1 MSVATIPI
9 GLPFVDAL
17 AAGLLAEVEG
27 ERAALAE
34 VRVLLPTRRACR
46 SLGEAFLR
54 CAGGRPLLL
63 PRIQPIGEIEA
74 DELLLDGTLEL
85 ALPPAVGGLRRQ
97 LLLARLLA
105 PLDWPIEHAL
115 RLAAE
120 LASLL
125 DELQTERVPL
135 AALDRL
141 VPDDLA
147 EHWQKSREVLAI
159 IADAWPQVLAEIGAL
174 DPAERRHRLL
184 TALAERW
191 RADPPA
197 GRIVAAGSTGSIP
210 ATRALLQVVARLPR
224 GTVVLPGLDR
234 DLDEASWRLLEASH
248 PQYGLKQLLEA
259 LAIERAAVATWPA
272 QGVLG
277 TAPARARFL
286 SEVLRPS
293 ATVGA
298 WQTLAPPPPDA
309 TRDLAV
315 EDHPDLPGEALALAL
330 RMRAALET
338 PGRTAALVTPD
349 RHLARRVAIE
359 LRRWGIEV
367 DDSAGTPLDQTPPG
381 GFLLLS
387 ARLITAGVSPLALL
401 ATLKHPLAGGG
412 EPVAAFRQRVRE
424 LELACLRGPRL
435 AGGFAG
441 ILVELARAR
450 RRGQAKGHRHREQHV
465 PDLAAF
471 VRRLEQAARPFA
483 ELAARPEV
491 ELAAL
496 LRAHLG
502 FAEALA
508 RRPEPGASGG
518 LWARE
523 AGEAAAALFDELLE
537 AAGEGQPIV
546 PAAYPAALAQLMA
559 ARPVRT
565 HPPKHPRLH
574 IWGQLEARLQHA
586 DLLLLGG
593 LNEGVWP
600 GLVDAGP
607 WLSASMRATLGL
619 PPVERRIGL
628 AAHDFVAAAGAG
640 QVVLSRA
647 EKDAQGSPTVP
658 SRWLVRLRT
667 LLAGAGP
674 SADPATDWQALARL
688 DDAGV
693 ARPAP
698 RPAPRPP
705 LAARPREL
713 SVSDV
718 GLWMKDPY
726 ALYAKRIL
734 KLAPL
739 EALEAD
745 PGALE
750 RGIIVHRVLE
760 RFVRAYPDAL
770 PDDALPR
777 LLDLGRELFEDFSHR
792 PQVRALWWP
801 RFEQVA
807 AWVIAAERARRPG
820 IAALM
825 GEVEGRLEI
834 DAGGPA
840 FGLKARADRL
850 ERHPDG
856 RVAVVDYKTGQ
867 LPERAEVV
875 AGLAPQLPLEA
886 AMIEAGAFQGLAPA
900 AVAELLFWRLKGD
913 ESGGEEKPLT
923 LPPAELAAQ
932 ALDGLRRLVAH
943 YDRAETAYPA
953 RPKPQIA
960 WRGDYDHLARQGEWP
975 I

>member
-1 MSVATIPI
+1 
-9 GLPFVDAL
+9 
-17 AAGLLAEVEG
+17 
-27 ERAALAE
+27 
-34 VRVLLPTRRACR
+34 
-46 SLGEAFLR
+46 
-54 CAGGRPLLL
+54 
-63 PRIQPIGEIEA
+63 
-74 DELLLDGTLEL
+74 
-85 ALPPAVGGLRRQ
+85 
-97 LLLARLLA
+97 
-105 PLDWPIEHAL
+105 
-115 RLAAE
+115 
-120 LASLL
+120 
-125 DELQTERVPL
+125 
-135 AALDRL
+135 
-141 VPDDLA
+141 
-147 EHWQKSREVLAI
+147 
-159 IADAWPQVLAEIGAL
+159 
-174 DPAERRHRLL
+174 
-184 TALAERW
+184 
-191 RADPPA
+191 
-197 GRIVAAGSTGSIP
+197 
-210 ATRALLQVVARLPR
+210 
-224 GTVVLPGLDR
+224 
-234 DLDEASWRLLEASH
+234 
-248 PQYGLKQLLEA
+248 
-259 LAIERAAVATWPA
+259 
-272 QGVLG
+272 
-277 TAPARARFL
+277 
-286 SEVLRPS
+286 VLRPS

-298 WQTLAPPPPDA
+298 WQTLAPPAPEA
-309 TRDLAV
+309 IQDLAV
-315 EDHPDLPGEALALAL
+315 EGHPDLPGEALALAL

-387 ARLITAGVSPLALL
+387 ARLITAGVNPVALL

-441 ILVELARAR
+441 ILVELDRAR
-450 RRGQAKGHRHREQHV
+450 RRAHARGDERREQHV
-465 PDLAAF
+465 ASLAAF
-471 VRRLEQAARPFA
+471 VRRLDQAARPFA

-508 RRPEPGASGG
+508 RPPEPGASGG

-537 AAGEGQPIV
+537 AAGDEQTIV

-607 WLSASMRATLGL
+607 WLSAGMRATLGL

-628 AAHDFVAAAGAG
+628 AAHDFVAAAGARE
-640 QVVLSRA
+640 VVLSRA
-647 EKDAQGSPTVP
+647 ERDAQGSPTVP

-674 SADPATDWQALARL
+674 SANPAADWQAWTRL

-698 RPAPRPP
+698 RPAPKPP

-734 KLAPL
+734 KLVPL

-760 RFVRAYPDAL
+760 RFVRAYPDDL

-777 LLDLGRELFEDFSHR
+777 LLALGRELFEDFSHR

-807 AWVIAAERARRPG
+807 RWVIAAERARRPG

-834 DAGGPA
+834 NAGGPA

-856 RVAVVDYKTGQ
+856 RVAVIDYKTGQ
-867 LPERAEVV
+867 LPERAEIV

-886 AMIEAGAFQGLAPA
+886 AMVEAGAFTGLEPS

-913 ESGGEEKPLT
+913 ESGGEEKALSV
-923 LPPAELAAQ
+923 PPAELAAQ
-932 ALDGLRRLVAH
+932 ALDGLRRLIAH
-943 YDRAETAYPA
+943 YDHAGTTYPA
-953 RPKPQIA
+953 RPRPQVA

-975 I
+975 T